1 MEEAIHRSMD
11 SHNAD
16 RTMTWLV
23 GSPYRSLRHASGA
36 PKLWAHLNLDPRH
49 HPMNS
54 HRFHLLASL
63 TTLAFVAGASPLF
76 AQRCVGI
83 AMPRRTYI
91 GAETR
96 HAWTGESRQA
106 RVYGGR
112 IAHRLETRGGLGITA
127 SVSGAG
133 GPMRGDSNV
142 VHLSGLLALSRSL
155 PAFSEKLS
163 ACVASGFEVH
173 GVDVTT
179 PGAFISGNGDGFASG
194 AVTAGLGYDLTA
206 GAWTITPF
214 ASPSIARY
222 AFESTLVANGAQ
234 QRGWDGYVTL
244 GATASTGRWSVGA
257 TSRHGERA
265 TRQGGRLALRAGASF

>member
-1 MEEAIHRSMD
+1 MEGAIHRSMD

-16 RTMTWLV
+16 RTMTWPL
-23 GSPYRSLRHASGA
+23 GSPYRSLCHAFGN
-36 PKLWAHLNLDPRH
+36 PTHRAHLNIEPRYP
-49 HPMNS
+49 PMNS
-54 HRFHLLASL
+54 YRFNLRASL
-63 TTLAFVAGASPLF
+63 TTLAFVTGASPLF

-96 HAWTGESRQA
+96 HAWTGEGRQA

-133 GPMRGDSNV
+133 GPIRGDSNV

-214 ASPSIARY
+214 AAPSIARY
-222 AFESTLVANGAQ
+222 AFESALVANGAQ
-234 QRGWDGYVTL
+234 QRGWDGYVTF

-265 TRQGGRLALRAGASF
+265 TRQGGRFALRAGASF